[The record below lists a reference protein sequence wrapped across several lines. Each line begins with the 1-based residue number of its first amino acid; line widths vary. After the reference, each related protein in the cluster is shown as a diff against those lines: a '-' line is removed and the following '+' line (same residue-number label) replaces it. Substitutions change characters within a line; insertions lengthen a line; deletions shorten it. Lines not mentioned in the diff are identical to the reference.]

1 MSEEHD
7 LSAPEKLVPWE
18 DFHCKY
24 NLDEESLE
32 RSGLAWGELESIYQT
47 HRANSSALNI
57 VGRTVSEFLRLIPE
71 VHSIRMRVKDPEH
84 LVAKVIRKNCEA
96 RASHEA
102 KQAENDEESEKSE
115 EPETNPEPRDVAP
128 RITFENYER
137 EVTDLIGV
145 RVLTLFREGMQAVHD
160 GIIKVW
166 EPFEKTCNY
175 RKGDPQ
181 DLFPFLEE
189 QGFRMKE
196 HPDGYR
202 SWHYLIDCFS
212 GKHKYTAE
220 IQARTILEEAWSE
233 IDHKIRYPHNLQSNL
248 LNNYL
253 SIMNRLTGTA
263 DSMGSYVMQL
273 KQAIEVKEKLAV
285 EMQEMQARHQE
296 DYQELEN
303 QIDALRTNEKV
314 SKKQIKALK
323 KQVETLKEAGLMK
336 IDTSVLNNFSTGGRG
351 VVGSP
356 ISPRTYISDLASTKD
371 FEYLSARRDYQY
383 QPLSLTRYKF
393 CSQCGKQFG
402 YESTAST
409 CFSCLG
415 VNTQGLDYPL
425 G

>member
-1 MSEEHD
+1 MSEEYD
-7 LSAPEKLVPWE
+7 LSVPEKLVSWK

-24 NLDEESLE
+24 NLDDESLE
-32 RSGLAWGELESIYQT
+32 RSGLAWDELESIYQA
-47 HRANSSALNI
+47 HRANSSALSI

-96 RASHEA
+96 RTSFEA
-102 KQAENDEESEKSE
+102 KQDVE
-115 EPETNPEPRDVAP
+115 EPEKDGEPEKDDVSEEFSP

-145 RVLTLFREGMQAVHD
+145 RVLTLFREGMEAVHD
-160 GIIKVW
+160 GIVKVW

-233 IDHKIRYPHNLQSNL
+233 IDHKIRYPHNLQSDL

-263 DSMGSYVMQL
+263 DSMGSYVIQL
-273 KQAIEVKEKLAV
+273 KEAIEI
-285 EMQEMQARHQE
+285 QEAQE
-296 DYQELEN
+296 LEHREQYRKLEN
-303 QIDALRTNEKV
+303 QIDALKTNEKI
-314 SKKQIKALK
+314 SKEQIKALK
-323 KQVETLKEAGLMK
+323 KQASLIKTDDVSLS
-336 IDTSVLNNFSTGGRG
+336 DTSNFRIRIGKMTS
-351 VVGSP
+351 
-356 ISPRTYISDLASTKD
+356 
-371 FEYLSARRDYQY
+371 
-383 QPLSLTRYKF
+383 PLSHLSGLSTSLRRFETSPSMKF
-393 CSQCGKQFG
+393 GDSILSRAYSNKHQYCSSCGEPLG
-402 YESTAST
+402 YESTIPT
-409 CFSCLG
+409 CTSCLG
-415 VNTQGLDYPL
+415 GA
-425 G
+425 